1 MQGHFFFYLIGNNRS
16 NCTIFVTRF
25 ANKNFT
31 LKQSTQ
37 LKTLA
42 FIWFALSTSIVAAQG
57 RSLSSNDAVQIDTLT
72 KLIGLV
78 IAVGGFF
85 MGYMQMRMAIKV
97 AELEAKMHTA
107 LTDIKKEFQLVLDKE
122 VDKLDDKIKLSTKDI
137 ETRMATRHD
146 IDNMKTQLKMQH
158 EIQNMQM
165 EGIKEQLKSAAL
177 TYKKDNN

>member
-1 MQGHFFFYLIGNNRS
+1 MQEHIFFHLIGNNRH
-16 NCTIFVTRF
+16 NCIIFVTRLV
-25 ANKNFT
+25 NKNRT

-42 FIWFALSTSIVAAQG
+42 FIWFTLSASIVVAQS
-57 RSLSSNDAVQIDTLT
+57 RSINSNDAVQIDTLT

-97 AELEAKMHTA
+97 AELEAKMHAA
-107 LTDIKKEFQLVLDKE
+107 LTEIKKEFQLVLDKE
-122 VDKLDDKIKLSTKDI
+122 VDKLDDKLKLSTKDI

-146 IDNMKTQLKMQH
+146 IENMKTQLKLQH
-158 EIQNMQM
+158 
-165 EGIKEQLKSAAL
+165 
-177 TYKKDNN
+177 